1 MNNLYSQN
9 FQITR
14 PDYEK
19 MNGHKS
25 FVIWLTGLSGSGK
38 STIANG
44 LNKKFF
50 AKNFKSIVL
59 DGDNIRLG
67 INNDLGFNH
76 QDRAENIRRV
86 AEIAKLSKENGQI
99 VITSFI
105 SPFET
110 DRKRAKDIIS
120 SVDFIEVFID
130 CALNICEKRDVKD
143 LYRKARNGEINDFTG
158 ISSPYEK
165 PKSPDIMVN
174 SEEKSINESIDYIFK
189 RINELK
195 CLNID

>member
-50 AKNFKSIVL
+50 ANNFKSIVL

>member
-1 MNNLYSQN
+1 M
-9 FQITR
+9 
-14 PDYEK
+14 
-19 MNGHKS
+19 
-25 FVIWLTGLSGSGK
+25 
-38 STIANG
+38 
-44 LNKKFF
+44 FF
-50 AKNFKSIVL
+50 LWIV
-59 DGDNIRLG
+59 
-67 INNDLGFNH
+67 
-76 QDRAENIRRV
+76 V
-86 AEIAKLSKENGQI
+86 C
-99 VITSFI
+99 
-105 SPFET
+105 
-110 DRKRAKDIIS
+110 
-120 SVDFIEVFID
+120 D

>member
-174 SEEKSINESIDYIFK
+174 SEEKSINESID
-189 RINELK
+189 
-195 CLNID
+195 